1 MSFKVSSVS
10 KKTKSRTHES
20 PIRRAFRRPGYG
32 TVTGGLKDTMTLMD
46 AEISMQTIVVA
57 VADQVSC
64 RLDEETVLLELRN
77 GNYYGLNSVG
87 TVIWEMIQQPKSVE
101 AVCSAI
107 QEQYS
112 VDSETCS
119 RDVLRV
125 IQELRGAGLVEFR
138 QGA

>member
-1 MSFKVSSVS
+1 
-10 KKTKSRTHES
+10 
-20 PIRRAFRRPGYG
+20 
-32 TVTGGLKDTMTLMD
+32 MTLMG

-57 VADQVSC
+57 VSDQVSC

-125 IQELRGAGLVEFR
+125 IEELHGAGLVEFR
-138 QGA
+138 PGP